1 MFENDSQQLE
11 NDVLILYVL
20 CRFEMS
26 IPEKALTEIILSPG
40 LISYFSFQSSLARLA
55 KDGLVAVNTDT
66 DGVTMYAVSEEG
78 RRVLGTLPD
87 AISPAVRGTYDEYL
101 AKEKNKITMETNIN
115 AYPFVDSNKNQCV
128 RCYIRENG
136 NKIVDIRI
144 PVPDKETALA
154 MCANWKTD
162 AYSILMQIMTDLS
175 GEMPS

>member
-20 CRFEMS
+20 CQFDVS

-40 LISYFSFQSSLARLA
+40 LINYFSFQTSLTRLLE
-55 KDGLVAVNTDT
+55 DNLITGYTDT
-66 DGVTMYAVSEEG
+66 DGVTMYAISDEG
-78 RRVLGTLPD
+78 RAILSTLSD
-87 AISPAVRGTYDEYL
+87 TVAPAVRGTYDTYL

-115 AYPFVDSNKNQCV
+115 AYPFIDSNKNQCV

-144 PVPDKETALA
+144 PVPDKETALM
-154 MCANWKTD
+154 MCANWKSD
-162 AYSILMQIMTDLS
+162 AYSILMQIMTDIS
-175 GEMPS
+175 GELPS